1 MADARLTAVKMLLKM
16 EEDDSYSNILLDKV
30 LSEAELSDR
39 DKAFAAALFY
49 GVTERRLTLDYVIER
64 NSKIPF
70 EKLDKAAVMIL
81 RAGLYQLLYMDSV
94 PDSAAVNESVKLCKK
109 LKLFSAQGF
118 VNGMLRSFV
127 RSGKRISYSG
137 LDAAQR
143 LSVEYS
149 CPQWLCEKWLQ
160 EYDLE
165 HTIKALKAS
174 VGKPPVYARVNT
186 VKTTTDDLLAALKK
200 EHIQASR
207 YQGLDGNCIVL
218 EKTGDIE
225 NSKAFREGL
234 FHVQDISSQLC
245 CLTLRPVVNETVIDM
260 CAAPGGKSF
269 TMAQLMGNNG
279 SLYSLDLHDMRVGL
293 IEDGA
298 ARLGL
303 RVITAKQGD
312 ATKYNTELPLADRV
326 LCDVPCSG
334 LGVIRRKPEIKYKD
348 PAEFADLPQIQRRIL
363 ETACK
368 YVKVGGT
375 LVYSTCTLSR
385 AENDEVVDAFAQV
398 HPDFTP
404 IVQTVPWQGAENS
417 FKRTYFPDENGGDGF
432 FTASFRR
439 IK

>member
-16 EEDDSYSNILLDKV
+16 EESDSFSNILLDSV
-30 LSEAELSDR
+30 LSEAELGER

-49 GVTERRLTLDYVIER
+49 GVTERKLTLDYVIEQ
-64 NSKIPF
+64 NSNIPF
-70 EKLDKAAVMIL
+70 HKLDKAAVMIL
-81 RAGLYQLLYMDSV
+81 RTGLYQLLYMSGV
-94 PDSAAVNESVKLCKK
+94 PESAAVNESVKLCKK

-127 RSGKRISYSG
+127 RNGKKISYLG
-137 LDAAQR
+137 LEKSQR
-143 LSVEYS
+143 LSIEYS
-149 CPQWLCEKWLQ
+149 CPKWLTDKWLE
-160 EYDLE
+160 EYDVE
-165 HTIKALKAS
+165 RTVKALKAS

-186 VKTTTDDLLAALKK
+186 LKTNTEDLLAALKK
-200 EHIQASR
+200 EHISAKKYSA
-207 YQGLDGNCIVL
+207 LDNCIVL

-225 NSKAFREGL
+225 KSKAFREGL

-269 TMAQLMGNNG
+269 TMAELMGNNG

-298 ARLGL
+298 SRLGI
-303 RVITAKQGD
+303 RIINAKQGD
-312 ATKYNTELPLADRV
+312 ATRYNTELPLADRV

-334 LGVIRRKPEIKYKD
+334 LGVIRRKPEIKYKS
-348 PAEFADLPQIQRRIL
+348 PEEFAELPAIQRRIL

-385 AENDEVVDAFAQV
+385 AENDDVVDAFAEV
-398 HPDFTP
+398 HPEFSP
-404 IVQTVPWQGAENS
+404 IVQTVPYNGAENS

>member
-16 EEDDSYSNILLDKV
+16 EDSESFSNILLDNV
-30 LSEAELSDR
+30 LSEEKLSDR

-49 GVTERRLTLDYVIER
+49 GVTERRMTLDYIIQQ

-70 EKLDKAAVMIL
+70 EKLDRAAVEIL
-81 RAGLYQLLYMDSV
+81 RAGLYQILFMEGV
-94 PDSAAVNESVKLCKK
+94 PESAAVNESVKLCKK
-109 LKLFSAQGF
+109 LKVFSAQGF
-118 VNGMLRSFV
+118 VNGMLRSFI
-127 RSGKRISYSG
+127 RNGKKVSYLG
-137 LDAAQR
+137 VDRAER
-143 LSVEYS
+143 LSIEYS
-149 CPQWLCEKWLQ
+149 CPKWLVEKWIE
-160 EYDLE
+160 EYDVDR
-165 HTIKALKAS
+165 TVKALKAS

-186 VKTTTDDLLAALKK
+186 LKTTADKLIAELAKDKISAKK
-200 EHIQASR
+200 YA
-207 YQGLDGNCIVL
+207 GLDDCVVL

-225 NSKAFREGL
+225 KSKAFKAGL

-245 CLTLRPVVNETVIDM
+245 CLTLRPVVNETVIDV

-269 TMAQLMGNNG
+269 TMAELMGNNG
-279 SLYSLDLHDMRVGL
+279 RLLSLDLHDMRVGL

-298 ARLGL
+298 ARLGI
-303 RVITAKQGD
+303 RIIEAKQNDG
-312 ATKYNTELPLADRV
+312 TKYNPELPQADRV

-348 PAEFADLPQIQRRIL
+348 PAEFEELPAVQRRIL

-375 LVYSTCTLSR
+375 LVYSTCTMSR
-385 AENDEVVDAFAQV
+385 AENDEVVEAFAAV
-398 HPDFTP
+398 HPEFSP
-404 IVQTVPWQGAENS
+404 IVQTVPFEGAENCY
-417 FKRTYFPDENGGDGF
+417 KRTYFPDENGGDGF

>member
-16 EEDDSYSNILLDKV
+16 EDSDSYSNILLDNV
-30 LSEAELSDR
+30 LSEAGLSDR

-49 GVTERRLTLDYVIER
+49 GVTERRMTLDYIIAQ

-70 EKLDKAAVMIL
+70 EKLDRAAVEIL
-81 RAGLYQLLYMDSV
+81 RAGLYQLLYMSNV
-94 PDSAAVNESVKLCKK
+94 PESAAVNESVKLCKK
-109 LKLFSAQGF
+109 LKVFSAQGF

-127 RSGKRISYSG
+127 RNGKKISYLG
-137 LDAAQR
+137 LDRADR
-143 LSVEYS
+143 LSIEYS
-149 CPQWLCEKWLQ
+149 CPKWLVEKWIE
-160 EYDLE
+160 EYDVERTL
-165 HTIKALKAS
+165 KALKAS

-186 VKTTTDDLLAALKK
+186 LKTTADKLIAELSKDRISAKK
-200 EHIQASR
+200 
-207 YQGLDGNCIVL
+207 YTGLDDCVVL

-225 NSKAFREGL
+225 SSKAFRAGL

-269 TMAQLMGNNG
+269 TMAELMGNNG
-279 SLYSLDLHDMRVGL
+279 TLYSLDLHDMRVGL

-298 ARLGL
+298 ERLGI
-303 RVITAKQGD
+303 RIIRAQQND
-312 ATKYNTELPLADRV
+312 ATRYNPELPQADRV

-348 PAEFADLPQIQRRIL
+348 PAEFEGLPEIQRRIL

-385 AENDEVVDAFAQV
+385 AENDDVVDAFAQV
-398 HPDFTP
+398 HPEFSP
-404 IVQTVPWQGAENS
+404 IVQTVPYSGAENS
-417 FKRTYFPDENGGDGF
+417 FKRSYFPDENGGDGF

>member
-1 MADARLTAVKMLLKM
+1 MARLTAVKMLLKM
-16 EEDDSYSNILLDKV
+16 EESDSFSNILLDSV
-30 LSEAELSDR
+30 LSEGKLSDK

-49 GVTERRLTLDYVIER
+49 GVTERKMTLDYVIAQ

-70 EKLDKAAVMIL
+70 QKLDKAAVAIL
-81 RAGLYQLLYMDSV
+81 RVGLYQLLYMESV
-94 PDSAAVNESVKLCKK
+94 PESAAVNESVKLCKR

-127 RSGKRISYSG
+127 RNGKKISYLG
-137 LDAAQR
+137 LDRADR
-143 LSVEYS
+143 LSIEYS
-149 CPQWLCEKWLQ
+149 CPKWLVEKWIS
-160 EYDLE
+160 EYSVE
-165 HTIKALKAS
+165 QAVAALKAS
-174 VGKPPVYARVNT
+174 VGRPPVYARVNT
-186 VKTTTDDLLAALKK
+186 LKTTADKLIAELAKDKIPAEKY
-200 EHIQASR
+200 A
-207 YQGLDGNCIVL
+207 GLDDCVVL
-218 EKTGDIE
+218 SKTGDIE
-225 NSKAFREGL
+225 KTKAFKAGL

-245 CLTLRPVVNETVIDM
+245 CLTLRPVVNETVIDV

-279 SLYSLDLHDMRVGL
+279 RLLSLDLHDMRVGL

-298 ARLGL
+298 TRLGI
-303 RVITAKQGD
+303 RIIEAKQNDG
-312 ATKYNTELPLADRV
+312 TRYNVELPKADRV

-334 LGVIRRKPEIKYKD
+334 LGVIRRKPEIKYKNPD
-348 PAEFADLPQIQRRIL
+348 EFAELPLVQRKIL

-385 AENDEVVDAFAQV
+385 AENDEVAEAFAES
-398 HPDFTP
+398 HPDFSP
-404 IVQTVPWQGAENS
+404 IVQTVPYSGAENS
-417 FKRTYFPDENGGDGF
+417 YKRTYFPDENGGDGF

>member
-16 EEDDSYSNILLDKV
+16 EDSESFSNILLDNV
-30 LSEAELSDR
+30 LSEEKLSDR

-49 GVTERRLTLDYVIER
+49 GVTERRMTLDYIIQQ

-70 EKLDKAAVMIL
+70 EKLDRAAVEIL
-81 RAGLYQLLYMDSV
+81 RAGLYQILFMEGV
-94 PDSAAVNESVKLCKK
+94 PESAAVNESVKLCKK
-109 LKLFSAQGF
+109 LKVFSAQGF
-118 VNGMLRSFV
+118 VNGMLRSFI
-127 RSGKRISYSG
+127 RNGKKVSYLG
-137 LDAAQR
+137 VDRAER
-143 LSVEYS
+143 LSIEYS
-149 CPQWLCEKWLQ
+149 CPKWLVEKWIE
-160 EYDLE
+160 EYDVDR
-165 HTIKALKAS
+165 TVKALKAS

-186 VKTTTDDLLAALKK
+186 LKTTADKLIAELAKDKISAKK
-200 EHIQASR
+200 YA
-207 YQGLDGNCIVL
+207 GLDDCVVL

-225 NSKAFREGL
+225 KSKAFKAGL

-245 CLTLRPVVNETVIDM
+245 CLTLRPVVNETVIDV

-269 TMAQLMGNNG
+269 TMAELMGNNG
-279 SLYSLDLHDMRVGL
+279 RLLSLDLHDMRVGL

-298 ARLGL
+298 ARLGI
-303 RVITAKQGD
+303 RIIEAKQNDG
-312 ATKYNTELPLADRV
+312 TKYNPELPQADRV

-348 PAEFADLPQIQRRIL
+348 PAEFEELPAIQRRIL

-375 LVYSTCTLSR
+375 LVYSTCTMSR
-385 AENDEVVDAFAQV
+385 AENDEVVEAFAAV
-398 HPDFTP
+398 HPEFSP
-404 IVQTVPWQGAENS
+404 IVQTVPFEGAENS
-417 FKRTYFPDENGGDGF
+417 YKRTYFPDENGGDGF

>member
-16 EEDDSYSNILLDKV
+16 EDSDSFSNILLDNV
-30 LSEAELSDR
+30 LTEAQLDDR
-39 DKAFAAALFY
+39 GKAFAAALFY
-49 GVTERRLTLDYVIER
+49 GVTERRMTLDYIIAQ
-64 NSKIPF
+64 NSKLPF
-70 EKLDKAAVMIL
+70 EKLDKAAVAIL
-81 RAGLYQLLYMDSV
+81 RTGLYQILYMDSV

-118 VNGMLRSFV
+118 VNGMLRGFL
-127 RSGKRISYSG
+127 RNGKKISYLG
-137 LDAAQR
+137 LDRAER
-143 LSVEYS
+143 LSIEYS
-149 CPQWLCEKWLQ
+149 CPKWLVEKWID
-160 EYDLE
+160 EYDVE
-165 HTIKALKAS
+165 HTIQALKAS

-186 VKTTTDDLLAALKK
+186 LKTTADKLIEELAKDRITAHKY
-200 EHIQASR
+200 A
-207 YQGLDGNCIVL
+207 GLDNCIVL
-218 EKTGDIE
+218 DKTGDIE
-225 NSKAFREGL
+225 KTRAFRAGL

-269 TMAQLMGNNG
+269 TMAELMGNNG
-279 SLYSLDLHDMRVGL
+279 RLYSLDLHDMRVGL

-298 ARLGL
+298 TRLGI
-303 RVITAKQGD
+303 RMITAAQND
-312 ATKYNTELPLADRV
+312 ATRYNVELPQADRV

-348 PAEFADLPQIQRRIL
+348 PAEFEELPAIQRRIL

-375 LVYSTCTLSR
+375 LVYSTCTMSR
-385 AENDEVVDAFAQV
+385 AENDEVVDAFAEV
-398 HPDFTP
+398 HPDFSP
-404 IVQTVPWQGAENS
+404 IVQTVPYAGAENS

>member
-16 EEDDSYSNILLDKV
+16 EESDSFSNILLDSV
-30 LSEAELSDR
+30 LSEAELGER

-49 GVTERRLTLDYVIER
+49 GVTERRLTLDYVIEQ
-64 NSKIPF
+64 NSNIPF
-70 EKLDKAAVMIL
+70 NKLDKAAVMIL
-81 RAGLYQLLYMDSV
+81 RTGLYQLLYMSGV
-94 PDSAAVNESVKLCKK
+94 PESAAVNESVKLCKK
-109 LKLFSAQGF
+109 LKVFSAQGF

-127 RSGKRISYSG
+127 RNGKKISYLG

-143 LSVEYS
+143 LSIEYS
-149 CPQWLCEKWLQ
+149 CPKWLTEKWLE
-160 EYDLE
+160 EYDVE
-165 HTIKALKAS
+165 RTVKALKAS

-186 VKTTTDDLLAALKK
+186 LKTNTEDLLTALKK
-200 EHIQASR
+200 EHIPAKR
-207 YQGLDGNCIVL
+207 YAGLDNCIVL

-225 NSKAFREGL
+225 KCAAFREGL

-245 CLTLRPVVNETVIDM
+245 CLTLRPVVNETVIDL

-279 SLYSLDLHDMRVGL
+279 ALYSLDLHDMRVGL

-298 ARLGL
+298 RRLGI
-303 RVITAKQGD
+303 RIISAKQGD
-312 ATKYNTELPLADRV
+312 ATRYNAELPQADRV

-334 LGVIRRKPEIKYKD
+334 LGVIRRKPEIKYKSAED
-348 PAEFADLPQIQRRIL
+348 FAELPAIQRRIL
-363 ETACK
+363 ETASK

-385 AENDEVVDAFAQV
+385 AENDDVVDAFAEV
-398 HPDFTP
+398 HPEFSP
-404 IVQTVPWQGAENS
+404 IVQTVPYQGAENS

>member
-16 EEDDSYSNILLDKV
+16 EDSDSFSNILLDSV
-30 LSEAELSDR
+30 LSEAQLSDR

-49 GVTERRLTLDYVIER
+49 GVTERRLTLDYIIEK
-64 NSKIPF
+64 NSKIAF
-70 EKLDKAAVMIL
+70 EKLDRAAVAIL
-81 RAGLYQLLYMDSV
+81 RVGLYQLLYMSNV
-94 PDSAAVNESVKLCKK
+94 PESAAVNESVKLCKK

-127 RSGKRISYSG
+127 RNGKKISYLG
-137 LDAAQR
+137 LEAADR
-143 LSVEYS
+143 LSIEYS
-149 CPQWLCEKWLQ
+149 CPKWLVEKWID
-160 EYDLE
+160 EYDVE
-165 HTIKALKAS
+165 RTVKALKAS
-174 VGKPPVYARVNT
+174 IGKPPVYARVNT
-186 VKTTTDDLLAALKK
+186 LKTTSDKLIAELARDKIAAKK
-200 EHIQASR
+200 YA
-207 YQGLDGNCIVL
+207 GLDDCIVL

-225 NSKAFREGL
+225 KSRAYKAGL

-269 TMAQLMGNNG
+269 TMAELMGNNG
-279 SLYSLDLHDMRVGL
+279 KLYSLDLHDMRVAL

-298 ARLGL
+298 SRLGL
-303 RVITAKQGD
+303 RIISAMQGD
-312 ATKYNTELPLADRV
+312 ATKYNTELPQADRV

-334 LGVIRRKPEIKYKD
+334 LGVIRRKPEIKYKRPED
-348 PAEFADLPQIQRRIL
+348 FEELPDIQRRIL
-363 ETACK
+363 ETASK

-385 AENDEVVDAFAQV
+385 AENDDVVEAFAAV
-398 HPDFTP
+398 HPEFSP
-404 IVQTVPWQGAENS
+404 IVQTVPYKDAENS
-417 FKRTYFPDENGGDGF
+417 FRRTYFPDENGGDGF